1 MAQEIIQI
9 GPLPNDGLGDPL
21 RTAFTKTNNNFSQLF
36 AAGGVSGI
44 SNGTSNVTVL
54 QDAQV
59 IISSGNVS
67 NVVVVTAVGAT
78 VKGTLVANAAMSAT
92 GNITAG
98 QFFFGNGSQLTGV
111 VSVAAAALL
120 TGNTLSSNVVTSSL
134 TTVGTLGTLS
144 VLGNITPGNI
154 TSPGQVVATGNI
166 SGGNLSATTQI
177 NASGN
182 ITGGNLITGGAISA
196 TGAVS
201 AAGNVTGAFLIGNGS
216 QISGLSISSNAALL
230 VGTVLSANV
239 VDSSLQ
245 TVGSLNSLVVSNA
258 LGGTGTVTSNN
269 VNAGSVISA
278 TGNIT
283 GGNINTAGVVSSSGT
298 IVATGNITGGN
309 LSVNFGNLIGGN
321 IDINTEIKSGATVT
335 AVGNIT
341 GGNLRTAGQVS
352 ATGLITG
359 GNITTVGTANVNA
372 LTVVTT
378 ASAVG
383 NITGGNVNTGGVVS
397 AVGNVVG
404 GNVTSLGRI
413 TSTGNVTAPNFIG
426 NVVGNITGNLSAPG
440 ANTQVVFND
449 SGTANATA
457 NLTFDKATNALT
469 AAGTITGGNLITSG
483 NLSVTGDSIL
493 VGNLTVSGATNYN
506 NVTNLAI
513 QDPIITLGRGANNAP
528 LVATTT
534 TDRGEQLYYY
544 NTVGNIAQERSAFI
558 GYQSSSGKLIAAVAA
573 SVTNEVVTISTAGS
587 FVVGQLEGATVS
599 VTGNITGGNVL
610 GGANVNATTHTG
622 TTVSVTGN
630 ITGGNILGG
639 ANVNAT
645 THTGTTVSVTGN
657 ITGGNVLGGANVNAT
672 THTGTTVSVSG
683 NITGG
688 NIISSALL
696 QGASLSVTGNTA
708 TVTTAN
714 YQIGYRDLPQI
725 STFGTLVADA
735 GGKHYYGSGTITI
748 PASGTLNF
756 AIGTAILVIASA
768 STTVS
773 AAVGVTLIWAG
784 VGTTGSRTLAQ
795 YGEASLVKV
804 ATDTWYISGV
814 GIT

>member
-1 MAQEIIQI
+1 MAQEIINI
-9 GPLPNDGLGDPL
+9 GPAPNDGLGDPL
-21 RTAFTKTNNNFSQLF
+21 RLAFTKTNNNFSQLF

-59 IISSGNVS
+59 LISSGNVS

-78 VKGTLVANAAMSAT
+78 VKGTLIANAAMSAT

-111 VSVAAAALL
+111 VSVAAAALI

-144 VLGNITPGNI
+144 VSGNITSGNI
-154 TSPGQVVATGNI
+154 NSPGQVVATGNV
-166 SGGNLSATTQI
+166 SGGNLSATTRI
-177 NASGN
+177 NAAGN
-182 ITGGNLITGGAISA
+182 ITGGNLITGGVISA
-196 TGAVS
+196 TGAIS
-201 AAGNVTGAFLIGNGS
+201 SAGNVTGAYLIGNGS

-245 TVGSLNSLVVSNA
+245 SVGQLNNLVVSNA

-269 VNAGSVISA
+269 VSAGNEISA

-298 IVATGNITGGN
+298 IVTTGNITGGN
-309 LSVNFGNLIGGN
+309 LSVGTGNIIGGN
-321 IDINTEIKSGATVT
+321 IDINTGITSGATVS
-335 AVGNIT
+335 AVANIT
-341 GGNLRTAGQVS
+341 GGNLRTAGQMS
-352 ATGLITG
+352 ATGMITG
-359 GNITTVGTANVNA
+359 GNITTTGTANVNA
-372 LTVVTT
+372 LTVTTT
-378 ASAVG
+378 ASAAG
-383 NITGGNVNTGGVVS
+383 NITGGNINSGNVVS
-397 AVGNVVG
+397 AVGNVVA
-404 GNVTSLGRI
+404 GNVTSLGQI
-413 TSTGNVTAPNFIG
+413 SSTGNVTAPNFIG
-426 NVVGNITGNLSAPG
+426 NVVGNISGTLSAPG

-457 NLTFDKATNALT
+457 NLTFNKATNALT
-469 AAGTITGGNLITSG
+469 AAGTISGGNLITGG
-483 NLSVTGDSIL
+483 NLSVTGDAIL
-493 VGNLTVSGATNYN
+493 VGNLTVSGTTEYN

-528 LVATTT
+528 LVSTST
-534 TDRGEQLYYY
+534 TDRGEQFWYY
-544 NTVGNIAQERSAFI
+544 NTAERSAFI
-558 GYQSSSGKLIAAVAA
+558 GYQVSSGNLIAAANVAI
-573 SVTNEVVTISTAGS
+573 TNEVVTVNNYGN
-587 FVVGQLEGATVS
+587 FVVGTLIGAAAAITGNVNA
-599 VTGNITGGNVL
+599 GNITG
-610 GGANVNATTHTG
+610 A
-622 TTVSVTGN
+622 
-630 ITGGNILGG
+630 

-683 NITGG
+683 NVTGG
-688 NIISSALL
+688 NLTTAGLTST
-696 QGASLSVTGNTA
+696 ASLSVTGNTA
-708 TVTTAN
+708 TVTSAN
-714 YQIGYRDLPQI
+714 YSIGYRDLPQI
-725 STFGTLVADA
+725 TSFTQLVADA
-735 GGKHYYGSGTITI
+735 GGKHYYGTGTITI
-748 PASGTLNF
+748 PVSSTLNF
-756 AIGTAILVIASA
+756 AIGTAILIIASN

-773 AAVGVTLIWAG
+773 PAGGVTLVQAG
-784 VGTTGSRTLAQ
+784 SGATGARTLAQ
-795 YGEASLVKV
+795 HAEASLVKV

-814 GIT
+814 GIS